1 MKDTTHPST
10 LSANEKENSVGLRKS
25 KRPIGPKGRQVTKDA
40 LQDVQALLGNR
51 LRHPGLLIEH
61 LHLLQDH
68 WGYLSTD
75 HLAALAEEVGLSQSE
90 VYEVATFYAHFDV
103 VRDGEDPPPKITI
116 RVCDSVTCAM
126 LGADELRTR
135 LESQSYGDVRIV
147 RSPCMGRCDSAP
159 TAQVARRYV
168 DNANVSSIERILKE
182 GTFTA
187 DVPNYTAFEDYENDG
202 GYTLLRECIGGA

>member
-25 KRPIGPKGRQVTKDA
+25 KRPNGPKGRQVRKDA

-68 WGYLSTD
+68 CGYLSTD

-168 DNANVSSIERILKE
+168 DNANVASIERILKE
-182 GTFTA
+182 KVILKA
-187 DVPNYTAFEDYENDG
+187 SRR
-202 GYTLLRECIGGA
+202 L